1 MPENDTDKVYK
12 QLKKQ
17 NGEGVA
23 HVIRDAVLLDVP
35 NIVHILEFAGN
46 NPAEVKQLVP
56 VIREIYK
63 TQARSVFHT
72 DKNPI
77 ELLDDAG

>member
-1 MPENDTDKVYK
+1 MPEIDTNAVYK

-17 NGEGVA
+17 NGEA
-23 HVIRDAVLLDVP
+23 AARVIRDAVLLDVP

-46 NPAEVKQLVP
+46 NPDEVRQLVP

-63 TQARSVFHT
+63 TRG
-72 DKNPI
+72 
-77 ELLDDAG
+77 E

>member
-1 MPENDTDKVYK
+1 MPEIDTDKIYK

-23 HVIRDAVLLDVP
+23 KIIRDAVLLDVP

-46 NPAEVKQLVP
+46 NPDNAQKLVP
-56 VIREIYK
+56 VLN
-63 TQARSVFHT
+63 Q
-72 DKNPI
+72 
-77 ELLDDAG
+77 